1 MQKAMFC
8 NVKDLIS
15 YFNMPVSAW
24 QEAICHSRMSR
35 KTYTSEISY

>member
-15 YFNMPVSAW
+15 DLNMPVFAW
-24 QEAICHSRMSR
+24 QEAICHSRTSR
-35 KTYTSEISY
+35 KTYIFRISY

>member
-15 YFNMPVSAW
+15 DFNMPAFAW

-35 KTYTSEISY
+35 KTYIS